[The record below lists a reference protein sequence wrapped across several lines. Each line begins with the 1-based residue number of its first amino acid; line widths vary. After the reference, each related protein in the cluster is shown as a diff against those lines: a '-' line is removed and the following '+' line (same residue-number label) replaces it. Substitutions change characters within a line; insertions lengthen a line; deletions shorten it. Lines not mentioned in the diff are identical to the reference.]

1 VADRTVG
8 ANIKQY
14 MISNGIS
21 QAFISSKTDISATTL
36 NAILNSKRNLLAEE
50 YFLICEALA
59 VPLQTFKKLNTE
71 KQAS

>member
-1 VADRTVG
+1 MADRSIG
-8 ANIKQY
+8 ANIKQH
-14 MISNGIS
+14 MINNGIS
-21 QAFISSKTDISATTL
+21 QSFVSSKTNIPTNTL

-59 VPLQTFKKLNTE
+59 VPLQVFKNPSNE

>member
-1 VADRTVG
+1 MTDRTVG

-14 MISNGIS
+14 MMSNGIS
-21 QAFISSKTDISATTL
+21 QSFVSSKTNIPTTTL

-59 VPLQTFKKLNTE
+59 IPLQTFKK
-71 KQAS
+71 QAS